1 MRVPLTLLVFA
12 CLAFFRIGLA
22 AASVEPHDLAIPQ
35 LASEGT
41 APRPGSVVPPAPRS
55 GIPPSPVLVLQVLLD
70 RAGFSPGEIDGA
82 SGYNLRRALTGFQR
96 ERKLP
101 ETGRASRAVMQALGA
116 GDAGGVLTAY
126 RITEADLAGPF
137 VPEIP
142 TDLMEQ
148 AALTTLGYRTPL
160 EMFGERFHAS
170 PSLLQRLNPGATF
183 ATVGEVLR
191 VPNVPPP
198 PPLAPRGTAGGPPV
212 LITVSKSLRTLR
224 AVGEDGTHF
233 LQVPVTVGSDN
244 DPLPMGE
251 WAITGL
257 WPNPIFHYRPEL
269 FWDADPAHAKAKIQP
284 GPNNPVG
291 VMWIDLTREHYG
303 MHGTPEPSRVGHT
316 ESHGCVRLTNWD
328 VMRLA
333 AYVTKGTR
341 VVFEE

>member
-1 MRVPLTLLVFA
+1 MRVPDTLLVVSFLTFA
-12 CLAFFRIGLA
+12 ALSPA
-22 AASVEPHDLAIPQ
+22 AAVVEPRHVPLQQPATQEPVP
-35 LASEGT
+35 LPAG
-41 APRPGSVVPPAPRS
+41 VVPSAPPI
-55 GIPPSPVLVLQVLLD
+55 GTPPSPVLVLQVLLD

-101 ETGRASRAVMQALGA
+101 ETGRPSAAVMEALGA
-116 GDAGGVLTAY
+116 GPAGNVLTDY
-126 RITEADLAGPF
+126 RITETDLAGPF
-137 VPEIP
+137 VPDIP
-142 TDLMEQ
+142 GDLMEQ
-148 AALTTLGYRTPL
+148 SALPALAYRTPL
-160 EMFGERFHAS
+160 EMLGERFHAS
-170 PSLLQRLNPGATF
+170 PMLLQRLNPGATF
-183 ATVGEVLR
+183 ATVGEVIR

-198 PPLAPRGTAGGPPV
+198 APLAPRGTDGGPPV
-212 LITVSKSLRTLR
+212 IITVSKSLRTLR

-233 LQVPVTVGSDN
+233 LQAPVTVGSEH
-244 DPLPMGE
+244 DPLPIGE

-257 WPNPIFHYRPEL
+257 WPNPVFHYSPEL
-269 FWDADPAHAKAKIQP
+269 FWDADPTHAKARIEP

-303 MHGTPEPSRVGHT
+303 LHGTPEPSRVGHT

-333 AYVTKGTR
+333 AFVTKGTR

>member
-1 MRVPLTLLVFA
+1 MRVPDALLVLSFLTFA
-12 CLAFFRIGLA
+12 PVCPA
-22 AASVEPHDLAIPQ
+22 AAVVEPRHVPLSQA
-35 LASEGT
+35 ASQQP
-41 APRPGSVVPPAPRS
+41 APLPAGVVPSVPPIGKA
-55 GIPPSPVLVLQVLLD
+55 PSPVLVLQVLLD

-101 ETGRASRAVMQALGA
+101 ETGRPSSAVMEALGA
-116 GDAGGVLTAY
+116 GAAGNVLTEY

-137 VPEIP
+137 EPDIP

-148 AALTTLGYRTPL
+148 SALAALAYRTPL
-160 EMFGERFHAS
+160 EMLGERFHAS
-170 PSLLQRLNPGATF
+170 PMLLQRLNPGATF
-183 ATVGEVLR
+183 ATLGEVIR

-198 PPLAPRGTAGGPPV
+198 PPLAPRGTVVGPPV
-212 LITVSKSLRTLR
+212 IITVSKSLRTLR

-233 LQVPVTVGSDN
+233 LQAPVTVGSEH
-244 DPLPMGE
+244 DPLPLGE

-257 WPNPIFHYRPEL
+257 WPNPVFHYSPEL
-269 FWDADPAHAKAKIQP
+269 FWDADPAHAKARIEP

-303 MHGTPEPSRVGHT
+303 LHGTPEPSRVGHT

-328 VMRLA
+328 VTRVA
-333 AYVTKGTR
+333 AFVTKGTR

>member
-1 MRVPLTLLVFA
+1 MRVPDTLLVVSCLTFA
-12 CLAFFRIGLA
+12 PLCPA
-22 AASVEPHDLAIPQ
+22 AAVVEPRQVPLPQ
-35 LASEGT
+35 AASQDPVPPPAG
-41 APRPGSVVPPAPRS
+41 VVPPAPPI
-55 GIPPSPVLVLQVLLD
+55 GKPPSPVLVLQVLLD

-101 ETGRASRAVMQALGA
+101 ETGRPSSAVMEALGA
-116 GDAGGVLTAY
+116 GTAGNVLTDY

-137 VPEIP
+137 VPDIP
-142 TDLMEQ
+142 SDLIEQ
-148 AALTTLGYRTPL
+148 SALAALAYRTPL
-160 EMFGERFHAS
+160 EMLGERFHAS
-170 PSLLQRLNPGATF
+170 PMLLQRLNPGATF
-183 ATVGEVLR
+183 ATLGEVIR

-198 PPLAPRGTAGGPPV
+198 APLAPRGTDGGPPV
-212 LITVSKSLRTLR
+212 IITVSKSLRTLR

-233 LQVPVTVGSDN
+233 LQAPVTVGSEH
-244 DPLPMGE
+244 DPLPIGE

-257 WPNPIFHYRPEL
+257 WPNPVFHYSPEL
-269 FWDADPAHAKAKIQP
+269 FWDADPTHAKARIEP

-303 MHGTPEPSRVGHT
+303 LHGTPEPSRVGHT

-328 VMRLA
+328 VMRVA
-333 AYVTKGTR
+333 AFVTKGTR

>member
-1 MRVPLTLLVFA
+1 MRVPLTLLVFS
-12 CLAFFRIGLA
+12 CLAFFRIGQV
-22 AASVEPHDLAIPQ
+22 AASVDPHEAATSRPAKQ
-35 LASEGT
+35 GP
-41 APRPGSVVPPAPRS
+41 APPPGGAVPPAPRL
-55 GIPPSPVLVLQVLLD
+55 GKPPSPALVLQVLLD

-101 ETGRASRAVMQALGA
+101 ETGRSSSAVMQALGA
-116 GDAGGVLTAY
+116 GDAGAVLTEY

-142 TDLMEQ
+142 GDLMEQ
-148 AALTTLGYRTPL
+148 AALTALGYRTPL

-183 ATVGEVLR
+183 AAVGEVIR

-198 PPLAPRGTAGGPPV
+198 PPLAPPGTAGGPLV
-212 LITVSKSLRTLR
+212 VITVSKGLRTLR
-224 AVGEDGTHF
+224 AVGEDGKHF
-233 LQVPVTVGSDN
+233 LQAPVTVGSVN

-257 WPNPIFHYRPEL
+257 WPNPVFHYRPEL

-328 VMRLA
+328 VIRVA
-333 AYVTKGTR
+333 AFVTKGTR

>member
-1 MRVPLTLLVFA
+1 MRVPDTLLVVSFLTFA
-12 CLAFFRIGLA
+12 PLCPA
-22 AASVEPHDLAIPQ
+22 AAVVEPRHVPLPQAAGQDPVPIP
-35 LASEGT
+35 AG
-41 APRPGSVVPPAPRS
+41 VVPPAPPI
-55 GIPPSPVLVLQVLLD
+55 GTPPSPVLVLQVLLD

-101 ETGRASRAVMQALGA
+101 ETGRPSSAVMEALGA
-116 GDAGGVLTAY
+116 GTAGTVLTDY

-142 TDLMEQ
+142 SDLIEQ
-148 AALTTLGYRTPL
+148 SALAALAYRTPL
-160 EMFGERFHAS
+160 EMLGERFHAS
-170 PSLLQRLNPGATF
+170 PMLLQRLNPGATF
-183 ATVGEVLR
+183 ATLGEVIR

-198 PPLAPRGTAGGPPV
+198 APLAPRGTDGRPPIIV
-212 LITVSKSLRTLR
+212 TVSKSLRTLR

-233 LQVPVTVGSDN
+233 LQAPVTVGSEH
-244 DPLPMGE
+244 DPLPIGE

-257 WPNPIFHYRPEL
+257 WPNPVFHYSPEL
-269 FWDADPAHAKAKIQP
+269 FWDADPTHAKARIQP

-303 MHGTPEPSRVGHT
+303 LHGTPEPSRVGHT

-328 VMRLA
+328 VLRLA
-333 AYVTKGTR
+333 AFVTKGTR